1 MWPYA
6 FEGLYQHNRSGTL
19 DSSSGYESANNDT
32 SIVETYA
39 VTHARSE
46 HYRCT
51 KRRML
56 SCTQREE
63 ANRRER
69 HRMEIINQA
78 YEDLRN
84 VLPSKKGR
92 KRLKMSRMDTVD
104 GAIQYIHALLE
115 TLQAV
120 GDAAENQLMPNPEN
134 GEDFHQRIVEY
145 FIELCKNKTG
155 KDIRK
160 DYRAVQKL
168 RHEVKKVKRTLSSQH
183 QVKIEIE
190 SFR

>member
-1 MWPYA
+1 MNVSMWPYA

-46 HYRCT
+46 HYRYT

-92 KRLKMSRMDTVD
+92 KRQKMSRMDTVD
-104 GAIQYIHALLE
+104 GAIQYIHTLLE

-120 GDAAENQLMPNPEN
+120 GDAAENQLMSNSEIQKALKPFNISTIDEIILV
-134 GEDFHQRIVEY
+134 GGSTRIPKVLQLSQVDQLGSY
-145 FIELCKNKTG
+145 T
-155 KDIRK
+155 
-160 DYRAVQKL
+160 AVWDEP
-168 RHEVKKVKRTLSSQH
+168 HVK
-183 QVKIEIE
+183 
-190 SFR
+190 

>member
-1 MWPYA
+1 MNVSMWPYA

-92 KRLKMSRMDTVD
+92 KRQKMSRMDTVD

-115 TLQAV
+115 TLQ
-120 GDAAENQLMPNPEN
+120 GSN
-134 GEDFHQRIVEY
+134 
-145 FIELCKNKTG
+145 
-155 KDIRK
+155 
-160 DYRAVQKL
+160 
-168 RHEVKKVKRTLSSQH
+168 
-183 QVKIEIE
+183 
-190 SFR
+190 

>member
-1 MWPYA
+1 MNVSMWPYA

-46 HYRCT
+46 HYRYT

-84 VLPSKKGR
+84 VLP
-92 KRLKMSRMDTVD
+92 T
-104 GAIQYIHALLE
+104 
-115 TLQAV
+115 V
-120 GDAAENQLMPNPEN
+120 GDAAENQLMPNPEIQKALKPFN
-134 GEDFHQRIVEY
+134 ISTIDEIILVGGSTRIPKVLQLSQVDQLGSY
-145 FIELCKNKTG
+145 A
-155 KDIRK
+155 
-160 DYRAVQKL
+160 AVWYGP
-168 RHEVKKVKRTLSSQH
+168 HVKVKSLHTVDTS
-183 QVKIEIE
+183 
-190 SFR
+190 